1 MHLAMTI
8 RERKWKGFSEAM
20 ISYFPK
26 MKAYSLIKAE
36 ALWNIVHEP
45 VLADDSGLCVK
56 ALGWGP
62 GIYTARY
69 GEKEA
74 GRKLSDKEKYMLLL
88 KNLEGVEDREAVFV
102 TSLTLILSPY
112 RRYMIQETCEGSI
125 ALQPSGTTGF
135 GYDPVF
141 RIKEIGMISADLK
154 EGEKDLYSHRGKAA
168 RKMRILLEKEV

>member
-1 MHLAMTI
+1 M
-8 RERKWKGFSEAM
+8 R
-20 ISYFPK
+20 
-26 MKAYSLIKAE
+26 
-36 ALWNIVHEP
+36 
-45 VLADDSGLCVK
+45 
-56 ALGWGP
+56 
-62 GIYTARY
+62 
-69 GEKEA
+69 
-74 GRKLSDKEKYMLLL
+74 LLQ
-88 KNLEGVEDREAVFV
+88 NLEGIEDREAVFV

>member
-1 MHLAMTI
+1 MRIWFASGNDHKRKEM
-8 RERKWKGFSEAM
+8 ERLLGG
-20 ISYFPK
+20 YDLVLPK
-26 MKAYSLIKAE
+26 DEGIEFDPEETGRDFAENSLIKAE

-74 GRKLSDKEKYMLLL
+74 GRKLSD
-88 KNLEGVEDREAVFV
+88 
-102 TSLTLILSPY
+102 TLILSPY